1 MTGAHPSR
9 LCFALLAWNVDLT
22 LAQPDVVI
30 SPQVLGGELMA
41 LVVSGEEVT
50 PDFVMKHVFQR
61 TVDPATKA

>member
-1 MTGAHPSR
+1 VAGVHPCR

-22 LAQPDVVI
+22 LAQPDIVI

-50 PDFVMKHVFQR
+50 PDFLMKHVFQR
-61 TVDPATKA
+61 TVNPAMKA